1 MGPGRAPLIFAFP
14 ATLRWAPELPWGL
27 WQGPWQRQQRPL
39 TCGDCPPLAKPL
51 FRLLSLGP
59 LPKRPMFSRH
69 LGVLVALLV
78 GLLVSPLG
86 LPAAARADSP
96 PATAA
101 QLAANA
107 LDPAFEQQVLAVIR
121 RHPAVLIEALN
132 AYERDQ
138 QEAQRRQQAEKL
150 RRLYPQ
156 PRDLIGDSPSRGSGK
171 VVVVEF
177 SDFQC
182 PYCAQ
187 AHEAL
192 KAFVEQRGKEVTF
205 VYKNFPLTQI
215 HPQALPAA
223 RAAWAAGR
231 QGQFWAYH
239 DALFANQARLG
250 EPLYGEIANNL
261 KLDLPRFD
269 QDRKGPASLQA
280 IQKEVDEAEAL
291 GLQGTPTVVMDRQFL
306 PGAVTA
312 EVLEKQ
318 LAELGRSK

>member
-1 MGPGRAPLIFAFP
+1 VFPLRPPGPGP
-14 ATLRWAPELPWGL
+14 A
-27 WQGPWQRQQRPL
+27 RPSL
-39 TCGDCPPLAKPL
+39 SRR
-51 FRLLSLGP
+51 RLGI
-59 LPKRPMFSRH
+59 
-69 LGVLVALLV
+69 LVALVL
-78 GLLVSPLG
+78 GLLVSPLVV
-86 LPAAARADSP
+86 PAGVSAASP
-96 PATAA
+96 PATAPE
-101 QLAANA
+101 LAANA
-107 LDPAFEQQVLAVIR
+107 LDPAFEQQVLTVIR

-182 PYCAQ
+182 PYCAK

-192 KAFVEQRGKEVTF
+192 KAFLEQHGKEVTF

-261 KLDLPRFD
+261 KLDLPRFN

-280 IQKEVDEAEAL
+280 IQKELDQAESL

-312 EVLEKQ
+312 EILEKQ
-318 LAELGRSK
+318 LVELGRGK

>member
-1 MGPGRAPLIFAFP
+1 
-14 ATLRWAPELPWGL
+14 
-27 WQGPWQRQQRPL
+27 
-39 TCGDCPPLAKPL
+39 LAKPL
-51 FRLLSLGP
+51 FRLRSLGP
-59 LPKRPMFSRH
+59 WPARPLFSRPR

-86 LPAAARADSP
+86 LPAAARAASP
-96 PATAA
+96 PATAPE
-101 QLAANA
+101 LAANT
-107 LDPAFEQQVLAVIR
+107 LDPAFEQKVLAVIR
-121 RHPAVLIEALN
+121 RNPAVLIEALN

-150 RRLYPQ
+150 RSLYPQ

-192 KAFVEQRGKEVTF
+192 KAFVERHGKEVTF

-261 KLDLPRFD
+261 KLDLSRFD

-280 IQKEVDEAEAL
+280 IKKEVDQAEAL

>member
-1 MGPGRAPLIFAFP
+1 
-14 ATLRWAPELPWGL
+14 
-27 WQGPWQRQQRPL
+27 
-39 TCGDCPPLAKPL
+39 
-51 FRLLSLGP
+51 
-59 LPKRPMFSRH
+59 MFSRR

-250 EPLYGEIANNL
+250 EPLYGEIANKL

-269 QDRKGPASLQA
+269 RDRNGPASLQA
-280 IQKEVDEAEAL
+280 IQKEVDQAEAL

>member
-1 MGPGRAPLIFAFP
+1 
-14 ATLRWAPELPWGL
+14 
-27 WQGPWQRQQRPL
+27 
-39 TCGDCPPLAKPL
+39 
-51 FRLLSLGP
+51 
-59 LPKRPMFSRH
+59 MFSRH
-69 LGVLVALLV
+69 RLGVLVALLL
-78 GLLVSPLG
+78 GLLVSPLV
-86 LPAAARADSP
+86 LPAVARADSP
-96 PATAA
+96 PATPPK
-101 QLAANA
+101 LATTAV
-107 LDPAFEQQVLAVIR
+107 DPVFEQQVLTVIR

-132 AYERDQ
+132 AYEREQ
-138 QEAQRRQQAEKL
+138 QEAQRRQQAETL
-150 RRLYPQ
+150 LRLYPQ
-156 PRDLIGDSPSRGSGK
+156 PRDLIGDSPSRGTGR

-182 PYCAQ
+182 PYCAK
-187 AHEAL
+187 ANEVL
-192 KAFVEQRGKEVTF
+192 KAFLEKHGKEVTF

-261 KLDLPRFD
+261 KLDLARFD

-280 IQKEVDEAEAL
+280 IQKELDQAEGL
-291 GLQGTPTVVMDRQFL
+291 GLQGTPTLVIDRQIL
-306 PGAVTA
+306 SGAVTA

-318 LAELGRSK
+318 LAELRRGK

>member
-1 MGPGRAPLIFAFP
+1 
-14 ATLRWAPELPWGL
+14 
-27 WQGPWQRQQRPL
+27 
-39 TCGDCPPLAKPL
+39 
-51 FRLLSLGP
+51 
-59 LPKRPMFSRH
+59 MFSRRR

-107 LDPAFEQQVLAVIR
+107 PDPAFEQQVLAVIR

-156 PRDLIGDSPSRGSGK
+156 PRDLIGDSPSR
-171 VVVVEF
+171 
-177 SDFQC
+177 DFQC

-192 KAFVEQRGKEVTF
+192 KAFVEQHGKEVTF

-250 EPLYGEIANNL
+250 EPLYGEIANKL

-269 QDRKGPASLQA
+269 RDRNGPASLQA
-280 IQKEVDEAEAL
+280 IQKEVDQAEAL

-312 EVLEKQ
+312 EVLEQQ
-318 LAELGRSK
+318 LAELSRGK

>member
-1 MGPGRAPLIFAFP
+1 M
-14 ATLRWAPELPWGL
+14 
-27 WQGPWQRQQRPL
+27 
-39 TCGDCPPLAKPL
+39 
-51 FRLLSLGP
+51 
-59 LPKRPMFSRH
+59 
-69 LGVLVALLV
+69 
-78 GLLVSPLG
+78 GLLVTQLA
-86 LPAAARADSP
+86 LPAITSAASP
-96 PATAA
+96 PATAPE
-101 QLAANA
+101 LAAPA

-138 QEAQRRQQAEKL
+138 QQAQRRQQAEQL

-156 PRDLIGDSPSRGSGK
+156 PRDLIGASPIRGNGK

-182 PYCAQ
+182 PYCAKAHDALQ
-187 AHEAL
+187 AFLGQH
-192 KAFVEQRGKEVTF
+192 GKEVTF

-250 EPLYGEIANNL
+250 EPLYGEIASNL
-261 KLDLPRFD
+261 KLNLTRFD
-269 QDRKGPASLQA
+269 QDRQGPASLQA
-280 IQKEVDEAEAL
+280 IQKDLDQAEGL
-291 GLQGTPTVVMDRQFL
+291 GLQGTPTVVMDRQFVA
-306 PGAVTA
+306 GAVTA
-312 EVLEKQ
+312 EVLEQQ
-318 LAELGRSK
+318 LGQLGRGK

>member
-1 MGPGRAPLIFAFP
+1 LFPL
-14 ATLRWAPELPWGL
+14 R
-27 WQGPWQRQQRPL
+27 
-39 TCGDCPPLAKPL
+39 
-51 FRLLSLGP
+51 SLGP
-59 LPKRPMFSRH
+59 RPARPSLSRPR
-69 LGVLVALLV
+69 LGFLVAVVL
-78 GLLVSPLG
+78 GLLVTHLA
-86 LPAAARADSP
+86 LPAVASAASP
-96 PATAA
+96 PATTPE
-101 QLAANA
+101 QAANG

-138 QEAQRRQQAEKL
+138 QEAQRRQQAEQL

-156 PRDLIGDSPSRGSGK
+156 PRDLIGDSPSRGNGK

-182 PYCAQ
+182 PYCAK

-192 KAFVEQRGKEVTF
+192 SAFVLKHGKEVTF

-250 EPLYGEIANNL
+250 DPLYGEIANNL

-280 IQKEVDEAEAL
+280 IQKELDQAEAL

-318 LAELGRSK
+318 LGQLGRVK

>member
-1 MGPGRAPLIFAFP
+1 MGLLVTHLALPAPASAAP
-14 ATLRWAPELPWGL
+14 PPVTAPEL
-27 WQGPWQRQQRPL
+27 
-39 TCGDCPPLAKPL
+39 
-51 FRLLSLGP
+51 
-59 LPKRPMFSRH
+59 
-69 LGVLVALLV
+69 
-78 GLLVSPLG
+78 
-86 LPAAARADSP
+86 AAP
-96 PATAA
+96 
-101 QLAANA
+101 A

-138 QEAQRRQQAEKL
+138 QEAQRRQQAEQL

-182 PYCAQ
+182 PYCAK
-187 AHEAL
+187 AHDAL
-192 KAFVEQRGKEVTF
+192 LAFLEQHGKEVTF

-223 RAAWAAGR
+223 RAAWSAGR

-261 KLDLPRFD
+261 KLNLTRFD

-280 IQKEVDEAEAL
+280 IQKDLAQAEGL

-306 PGAVTA
+306 AGAVTA
-312 EVLEKQ
+312 EVLEQQ
-318 LAELGRSK
+318 LGQLGRTK

>member
-1 MGPGRAPLIFAFP
+1 VFPLRPPGPRP
-14 ATLRWAPELPWGL
+14 A
-27 WQGPWQRQQRPL
+27 RPSL
-39 TCGDCPPLAKPL
+39 SSR
-51 FRLLSLGP
+51 RLG
-59 LPKRPMFSRH
+59 F
-69 LGVLVALLV
+69 LVALV
-78 GLLVSPLG
+78 MGLLVTHLA
-86 LPAAARADSP
+86 LPAVASAASP
-96 PATAA
+96 TATASE
-101 QLAANA
+101 LAAKA
-107 LDPAFEQQVLAVIR
+107 LDPAFEQQVLSVIR

-132 AYERDQ
+132 AYEREQ
-138 QEAQRRQQAEKL
+138 QEAQQRQQAEKL

-156 PRDLIGDSPSRGSGK
+156 PRDLIGDSPSRGKGK
-171 VVVVEF
+171 IVVVEF

-182 PYCAQ
+182 PYCAKT
-187 AHEAL
+187 HEAL
-192 KAFVEQRGKEVTF
+192 NAFVMKHAKEVTF

-250 EPLYGEIANNL
+250 EPLYGEIANKL

-280 IQKEVDEAEAL
+280 IQKELDQAEAL